1 MQRRLFIT
9 LVIAAALLPGPG
21 DARLVTRASGLASS
35 LTDQELWRL
44 SVDASEPS
52 GYFRSENL
60 TSNELQL
67 QYVIPELARRTRHVR
82 QPAVYLGVGP
92 EQNFTYIAAVRPS
105 MAVIFDIR
113 RGNLQLQLMYKA
125 LFEMAADRADFVSLL
140 FSRARPPGLTQESS
154 VVELFEKFRDVP
166 SSRASYIRNLN
177 AIDER
182 LTKMHRLALEPG
194 DLVGIEHIY
203 EAFYANGYM
212 VRYSP
217 TYDEL
222 MTATDGTGVHRGYL
236 ATEDDFKFLQD
247 LETRNLVVPVVG
259 DFGGPK
265 AIRRVGE
272 YLKTHGATVSAFYL
286 SNVEQYL
293 DDESKAPAFCRST
306 ATLPLVESSTFIRSS
321 SHGYGGYGGGYGR
334 GFEQSLGDMAA
345 ETSICSR

>member
-9 LVIAAALLPGPG
+9 LVIAAALLPAPG
-21 DARLVTRASGLASS
+21 DAGFLARASGLASS
-35 LTDQELWRL
+35 LSDQELWQL

-52 GYFRSENL
+52 GYFRSDNL

-67 QYVIPELARRTRHVR
+67 QYVVPELVRRTRQVH

-125 LFEMAADRADFVSLL
+125 LFELAADRADFVSLL
-140 FSRARPPGLTQESS
+140 FSRARPPGLTAESS
-154 VVELFEKFRDVP
+154 VIELFEKFRDVP

-194 DLVGIEHIY
+194 DLDGIERIY
-203 EAFYANGYM
+203 EAFYANGYTI
-212 VRYSP
+212 RYSP

-222 MTATDGTGVHRGYL
+222 MTATDRAGVHRGYL
-236 ATEDDFKFLQD
+236 ATEDGFKFLQD
-247 LETRNLVVPVVG
+247 LETRNLVVPIVG

-272 YLKTHGATVSAFYL
+272 YLKAHGATVSAFYL

-293 DDESKAPAFCRST
+293 DRESKAPAFCRSV
-306 ATLPLVESSTFIRSS
+306 ATLPLHESSTFIRSS
-321 SHGYGGYGGGYGR
+321 SRGYGGYGNGR

-345 ETSICSR
+345 ETAPCSR